1 MNKDSLIKYLLASST
16 SSNSIVDPYWN
27 DVILLLRLDI
37 QSNSKGLPFYKDYSK
52 YQYFTRYIEGSD
64 TSEAGYLRSIVNG
77 DTSFPVIPIV
87 GNIDVD
93 SFAYISNLSARNQKI
108 SDINN
113 EVLSTAKAS
122 YIEILPQGNEG
133 HELGTSDFTLEVSF
147 YVDSIN
153 LPWRWQPIVSAG
165 ECITT
170 GFFSGDIITPDNIAT
185 NNILSTNVNS
195 KGYGVFIEDDDL
207 LFYANGSKYVIQQN
221 ITADTWYH
229 CAICRKD
236 NTLMTFINNSAT
248 NSYSFTKNLVL
259 PVADKYKVLVIG
271 NTYKTDSFNNIRYST
286 KIETS
291 FSGGLSNIRLTKA
304 ARYPSSFYAG
314 ILPHPVYPQN
324 NKIDNQYSSVLFNI
338 PCTYD
343 YYDYSPNGAHFTDAS
358 LLKTIPRIA
367 EHCLPLTQ
375 SKTYN
380 TKIISTS
387 LSTSWCLEFY
397 LVPYLNDAPLD
408 ILETGVE
415 GAASYQYNAIN
426 SITLLDLLF
435 SKLQLESL
443 NGNNFSEV
451 IPLVRIT
458 DSLNHKML
466 DIDMAV
472 VKAFGGGNTE
482 TVRGTYFY
490 SRYSADGQNWLE
502 LTSEQNQALTIAPLV
517 TLPNDEIKFA
527 GQFSTFHNDIEPDTT
542 LLKGGFDNKRYHL
555 AIQKINGNLHVL
567 INGVLHRTIPVPPL
581 FSSTNLKME
590 IGGDSAGI
598 QGKYAYYILRDDAT
612 YEYIQ
617 PLVKFN
623 FGISGIKLTNA
634 ARYNISTV
642 NDIEYLHS
650 LQPLPLSSTALAPS
664 RARVIGLF
672 RSTNNINTSNQS
684 IKWAVYVNQDIDNL
698 LIADFSLTQLQ
709 GISGASITS
718 LTKVSI
724 YQYDV
729 VVDVGSGNGTLQL
742 NFNDRKTV
750 KYGGEATLISNYI
763 GELSVE
769 GELYNINKARP
780 EVILTSG
787 TNPYVIGN
795 FLVTL
800 KFSSPV
806 STFNLN
812 NIGLSNATIVKYVLL
827 DELNNIYQLEVKP
840 LNKGVVIVKALESV
854 GITAALLTSKES
866 NTLTR
871 IFAADFPI
879 VQLPL
884 NISNGYNDVSPSNI
898 QLDEIIPNNTLY
910 STTEPTFG
918 ESSVLSVSAIDEQSG
933 FTLTNYNALSG
944 IVTPDTSK
952 DWTIEFFL
960 RINSTLNGTSKK
972 AHIFSIQN
980 GSGLAITAS
989 QGRLIVSRSPTQTA
1003 DLFSSVTWKDRFT
1016 TNYEL
1021 WEAPGI
1027 STQDKFPH
1035 FALTKKGNTYRFYL
1049 NGKRVGITTS
1059 SNLFDITKGIFNLG
1073 YFPTSVTDVP
1083 YLLSNL
1089 RITYGK
1095 ALYTAYAINI
1105 PYPPYP
1111 VSPNITEE
1119 AEILNYISIYSNN
1132 VSNITA
1138 KNGDKIILNFSAIA
1152 NLTVA
1157 PIVKIN
1163 NTLVSVTKLEYNQ
1176 YQAEWLVD
1184 SIIDGQVSFEI
1195 KIPLQNGIPEKIFN
1209 STTDSSFVVIDNA
1222 PVSIIVT
1229 TSESNNDAHQLDID
1243 IELSE
1248 QVLSF
1253 TLAAITTNNC
1263 NVSNLYKYPQDNKYR
1278 VSCTA
1283 TTTGAFSIAVNANK
1297 VVDLAGNFNTA
1308 SNVLNRNAIVPAYIP
1323 DPYWSNVTLLLQPTT
1338 NIIEDLSSFNSTVV
1352 NFNTIVS
1359 NDSSPPGLTKSL
1371 YFDGSSSINITS
1383 QALPV
1388 NNEYTIE
1395 LFAYVSSKS
1404 SFRLS
1409 RPVLNPASNIQDRAF
1424 NLSWN
1429 SVQNISAYVVD
1440 ISTNSDFTQFVPGFK
1455 NKNVGSA
1462 TNTLIQSLTPGL
1474 TPSVKPVRFVGVNG
1488 FILEWDK
1495 DAVSEAYRIDVSTD
1509 SDFVNKV
1516 TNYSDRLTPNKYIE
1530 VGNTLNLKNVTN
1542 SILPANNTVTVNNA
1556 INPASSS
1563 IVTGL
1568 LKDGS
1573 NYPQLNYFLEESSI
1587 RLYRDTSYSTPGIIE
1602 DVEILAWHHIAMVNR
1617 NRYTYLYYGGELVD
1631 KVKNAG
1637 FSSSII
1643 MGQNIGFIKGYM
1655 TGVRITKG
1663 VARYT
1668 EPFIKVPTLPYPTS

>member
-16 SSNSIVDPYWN
+16 SNNSVIDPYWN
-27 DVILLLRLDI
+27 DVILLLRLDVE
-37 QSNSKGLPFYKDYSK
+37 SNSKGLPFYKDYSK
-52 YQYFTRYIEGSD
+52 YQYFTRYMEGSD
-64 TSEAGYLRSIVNG
+64 TSESGYLRSIING
-77 DTSFPVIPIV
+77 NTSFPIIPTV

-122 YIEILPQGNEG
+122 YIEIIPQGNPG

-147 YVDSIN
+147 YVDAIN
-153 LPWRWQPIVSAG
+153 LPWRLQSIVSAG
-165 ECITT
+165 QCVNT
-170 GFFSGDIITPDNIAT
+170 GYFDNDLITP
-185 NNILSTNVNS
+185 NNVGTSNYLAFNANS
-195 KGYGVFIEDDDL
+195 EGYGLFVQDDDL
-207 LFYANGSKYVIQQN
+207 LFHANGTSYSIKQN
-221 ITADTWYH
+221 ILADTWYH
-229 CAICRKD
+229 CTIVRKG
-236 NTLMTFINNSAT
+236 NVLTTFINNTIT
-248 NSYSFTKNLVL
+248 NTYSFNKNLLL
-259 PVADKYKVLVIG
+259 PTQDKSKVLVIG
-271 NTYKTDSFNNIRYST
+271 NTYKTNGSDFIRYST

-304 ARYPSSFYAG
+304 ARYTSSFYTG

-324 NKIDNQYSSVLFNI
+324 NKIDSQYSSVLFNI

-343 YYDYSPNGAHFTDAS
+343 YYDYSPNGAHFTDS
-358 LLKTIPRIA
+358 NLLKTIPRIA
-367 EHCLPLTQ
+367 EHCLALTQ
-375 SKTYN
+375 SKTYS
-380 TKIISTS
+380 TKTIPAS
-387 LSTSWCLEFY
+387 LGNSWCLEFY
-397 LVPYLNDAPLD
+397 LVPYVNDLPLN
-408 ILETGVE
+408 ILETQVE
-415 GAASYQYNAIN
+415 GAASYEYNAIG
-426 SITLLDLLF
+426 SLTFLDLLF
-435 SKLQLESL
+435 NKLQLDSIR
-443 NGNNFSEV
+443 GNNYSEV
-451 IPLVRIT
+451 IPLIRLT
-458 DSLNHKML
+458 DSLNNKML
-466 DIDMAV
+466 DIDMAI
-472 VKAFGGGNTE
+472 VKAYGGGNSE

-490 SRYSADGQNWLE
+490 SRYSTDGENWLE
-502 LTSEQNQALTIAPLV
+502 LTSEQNQILANVPLV

-527 GQFSTFHNDIEPDTT
+527 GQFSTSNNDIEPDTT

-555 AIQKINGNLHVL
+555 AIQKINGNLHIL

-581 FSSTNLKME
+581 FSSTDLKME
-590 IGGDSAGI
+590 IGGDNAGI
-598 QGKYAYYILRDDAT
+598 QGKYAYYVLQDDNT
-612 YEYIQ
+612 YLYTQ

-623 FGISGIKLTNA
+623 LGISGVKLTNA
-634 ARYNISTV
+634 ARYNIAAS

-650 LQPLPLSSTALAPS
+650 LQPLPLSSTALPPS

-684 IKWAVYVNQDIDNL
+684 IKWSVYVNQDIDNL
-698 LIADFSLTQLQ
+698 LIGDFSLTQLQ
-709 GISGASITS
+709 GISSASITS
-718 LTKVSI
+718 ITKISI

-750 KYGGEATLISNYI
+750 KYAGVSTFISNYI

-780 EVILTSG
+780 EAILTSG

-800 KFSSPV
+800 RFSSPI
-806 STFNLN
+806 SSFNLN
-812 NIGLSNATIVKYVLL
+812 NIGLSNAIVVKYVLL
-827 DELNNIYQLEVKP
+827 DELTSTYQLEIKP
-840 LNKGVVIVKALESV
+840 LNKGVVIVKALEAT
-854 GITAALLTSKES
+854 GTTTALLTSKES

-871 IFAADFPI
+871 IFASYFPI

-884 NISNGYNDVSPSNI
+884 NISTGYNDVSPSNI
-898 QLDEIIPNNTLY
+898 QLNEIIPNNTLY

-918 ESSVLSVSAIDEQSG
+918 ESSVLSISAIDEQSG

-944 IVTPDTSK
+944 IVTPDTAK

-960 RINSTLNGTSKK
+960 RINSTLAGTSKK

-980 GSGLAITAS
+980 GSGLAITAN
-989 QGRLIVSRSPTQTA
+989 QGRLIVSRSPTQNA
-1003 DLFSSVTWKDRFT
+1003 DLFSSIIWKDRET

-1027 STQDKFPH
+1027 SVQDKFPH
-1035 FALTKKGNTYRFYL
+1035 FALTKKGNIYRFYL
-1049 NGKRVGITTS
+1049 NGKRVGIITS

-1073 YFPTSVTDVP
+1073 YFPVSVTDVP

-1095 ALYTAYAINI
+1095 ALYTAYSINV

-1119 AEILNYISIYSNN
+1119 AELLNYVSIYSNN
-1132 VSNITA
+1132 SSNIVA
-1138 KNGDKIILNFSAIA
+1138 RNGDKVILNFSAIA

-1163 NTLVSVTKLEYNQ
+1163 NIVVSVTKLEYNQ
-1176 YQAEWLVD
+1176 YRAEWLVD
-1184 SIIDGQVSFEI
+1184 SAIDGQLPFEI
-1195 KIPLQNGIPEKIFN
+1195 KVPLQNGIPEKLFT
-1209 STTDSSFVVIDNA
+1209 STTDASFVVIDNA
-1222 PVSIIVT
+1222 PVSVIVNT
-1229 TSESNNDAHQLDID
+1229 NETNNDAHQLDVD

-1248 QVLSF
+1248 QVVSF
-1253 TLAAITTNNC
+1253 TLDSITTNNC
-1263 NVSNLYKYPQDNKYR
+1263 TVSNLYKYPQDNKYR

-1283 TTTGAFSIAVNANK
+1283 TTTGTFSIAVNANK
-1297 VVDLAGNFNTA
+1297 IVDLAGNFNIA
-1308 SNVLNRNAIVPAYIP
+1308 SNVLNRNAIVPVYVP

-1338 NIIEDLSSFNSTVV
+1338 NIIEDLSSFNSTID
-1352 NFNTIVS
+1352 NFNTVVS
-1359 NDSSPPGLTKSL
+1359 SDSSPAGLTKSL
-1371 YFDGSSSINITS
+1371 YFDGYSSLNITG

-1404 SFRLS
+1404 SFRLN

-1424 NLSWN
+1424 NLSWT
-1429 SVQNISAYVVD
+1429 SVPTSLAYVVD
-1440 ISTNSDFTQFVPGFK
+1440 IATNSNFTKFVPGFK
-1455 NKNVGSA
+1455 NKNIGSS
-1462 TNTLIQSLTPGL
+1462 NSTLIQSLTPGL
-1474 TPSVKPVRFVGVNG
+1474 TPSIKPIRFVGVNG

-1495 DAVSEAYRIDVSTD
+1495 DKSSEAYRVDVSTD
-1509 SDFVNKV
+1509 NNFVNKL
-1516 TNYSDRLTPNKYIE
+1516 TSYNNRLTADKYIE
-1530 VGNTLNLKNVTN
+1530 VGDISNLKNVTN
-1542 SILPANNTVTVNNA
+1542 TTLPTNNTVIINNA
-1556 INPASSS
+1556 INPVSSL

-1587 RLYRDTSYSTPGIIE
+1587 RLYRDTSYATPAIIE
-1602 DVEILAWHHIAMVNR
+1602 DVEILSWHHIAMVNR
-1617 NRYTYLYYGGELVD
+1617 HRYTYLYYDGELVD
-1631 KVKNAG
+1631 KVKNVG
-1637 FSSSII
+1637 LSSSII

-1663 VARYT
+1663 IARYT
-1668 EPFIKVPTLPYPTS
+1668 KPFIQVPSLPYPTS